1 MEDFRQLKEQE
12 KFPRHP
18 GRMKERKIKEEKRNK
33 KRDQKPWLEVEGE
46 ERFLYSENHSFTVG
60 KSAGTEMNL

>member
-1 MEDFRQLKEQE
+1 
-12 KFPRHP
+12 
-18 GRMKERKIKEEKRNK
+18 MKERKIKEEKRNK
-33 KRDQKPWLEVEGE
+33 KRDQKPWWEVEGE